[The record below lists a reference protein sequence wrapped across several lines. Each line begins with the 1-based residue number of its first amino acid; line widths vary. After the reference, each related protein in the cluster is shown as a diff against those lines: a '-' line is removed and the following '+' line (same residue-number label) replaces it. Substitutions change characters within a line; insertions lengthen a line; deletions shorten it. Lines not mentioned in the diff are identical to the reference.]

1 LLVFGAA
8 PAWVADLDSDLDLGV
23 VALDGQALD
32 DAEGLAQRRYDAR
45 PGTVYL
51 LRPDGHV
58 AHAGARPPAAV
69 KAAMAAR
76 WPGVDPML
84 ITDPNLERPDD
95 FYEALLD
102 AHQGL
107 STAQSHDL
115 NARLVLLLANQ
126 VGRLDVLKAGAA
138 GGARQP

>member
-1 LLVFGAA
+1 
-8 PAWVADLDSDLDLGV
+8 
-23 VALDGQALD
+23 
-32 DAEGLAQRRYDAR
+32 
-45 PGTVYL
+45 
-51 LRPDGHV
+51 
-58 AHAGARPPAAV
+58 
-69 KAAMAAR
+69 
-76 WPGVDPML
+76 ML

-126 VGRLDVLKAGAA
+126 VGRLDVLRAA
-138 GGARQP
+138 LQAARANLEGPSA